1 MMKVIQTE
9 NLSKTFRV
17 GFFQRRVEAVR
28 GLDLAVE
35 SGEIFGFLGP
45 NGAGKTTTIKMLLSL
60 IYPTAGAA
68 TLLGRPIGDVRT
80 RSRIGFLP
88 EQPYFYDYLAGR
100 EFLDFFSR
108 FFGLDAA
115 TRRQRVGSLLER
127 VGLAAAGPLPLRKYS
142 KGMLQRLGMAQ
153 ALLNDPEL
161 VILDEPMSG
170 LDPRGRKE
178 IRDLILE
185 LKKEGKTIFFST
197 HILPDVEM
205 ICDRVGIIHQGR
217 LKKVGRLDEILSAAV
232 QSVDL
237 QVKGLDPASLR
248 AIAAEGGTVL
258 EQGGVALIR
267 VPDEAA
273 AERILELILQQKK
286 QTGMSVPHLLSLAP
300 HRETLEEYFLSEI
313 GNQEGVGS

>member
-1 MMKVIQTE
+1 MQVIRTE

-17 GFFQRRVEAVR
+17 GFLQRRVEAVR
-28 GLDLAVE
+28 GLNLEVE

-60 IYPTAGAA
+60 IYPSAGTA
-68 TLLGRPIGDVRT
+68 TLLGQPIGDVKT

-108 FFGLDAA
+108 FFDLEPAV
-115 TRRQRVGSLLER
+115 RRQRVQGLLER
-127 VGLAAAGPLPLRKYS
+127 VGLSAFAKLPLRKYS

-185 LKKEGKTIFFST
+185 LKKQGKTIFFST

-217 LKKVGRLDEILSAAV
+217 LVQLGRLDQILSAEV
-232 QSVDL
+232 ESVDL
-237 QVKGLDPASLR
+237 QVKGLDPGSQAALEALGAS
-248 AIAAEGGTVL
+248 AL
-258 EQGGVALIR
+258 EQGGRWLIR
-267 VPDEAA
+267 VPGEAA
-273 AERILELILQQKK
+273 AEQVLALVRQRHGQLIA
-286 QTGMSVPHLLSLAP
+286 MNP
-300 HRETLEEYFLSEI
+300 HRETLEEYFLRQI
-313 GNQEGVGS
+313 GNQEGAGS

>member
-1 MMKVIQTE
+1 MKVIQTE

-17 GFFQRRVEAVR
+17 GFLRRRVEAVA
-28 GLDLAVE
+28 GLNLEVE

-60 IYPTAGAA
+60 IYPTAGTA
-68 TLLGRPIGDVRT
+68 TLLGQPLGDVQT

-108 FFGLDAA
+108 FFDLEPAIRRRRVDA
-115 TRRQRVGSLLER
+115 LLER
-127 VGLAAAGPLPLRKYS
+127 VGLAAAGKLPLRTYS
-142 KGMLQRLGMAQ
+142 KGMLQRIGMAQ

-170 LDPRGRKE
+170 LDPQGRKE

-185 LKKEGKTIFFST
+185 LKKQGKTVFFST

-205 ICDRVGIIHQGR
+205 ICDRVGIIYRGR
-217 LKKVGRLDEILSAAV
+217 LAQLGRLDQILSAAV
-232 QSVDL
+232 ESVDL
-237 QVKGLDPASLR
+237 QVKGLDPADQPALEALGAS
-248 AIAAEGGTVL
+248 AL
-258 EQGGVALIR
+258 EQGGRWLIR
-267 VPDEAA
+267 APGEAV
-273 AERILELILQQKK
+273 AEQVLELVRRRHAKLI
-286 QTGMSVPHLLSLAP
+286 VLAP
-300 HRETLEEYFLSEI
+300 HRETLEEHFLRQI
-313 GNQEGVGS
+313 GNREGVKS

>member
-1 MMKVIQTE
+1 
-9 NLSKTFRV
+9 LSKTFRV
-17 GFFQRRVEAVR
+17 GFLQRRVEAVR
-28 GLDLAVE
+28 GLNLEVE

-60 IYPTAGAA
+60 IYPSAGTA
-68 TLLGRPIGDVRT
+68 TLLGQPIGDVKT

-108 FFGLDAA
+108 FFDLEPAV
-115 TRRQRVGSLLER
+115 RRQRVQGLLER
-127 VGLAAAGPLPLRKYS
+127 VGLAASAKLPLRKYS

-185 LKKEGKTIFFST
+185 LKKQGKTIFFST

-217 LKKVGRLDEILSAAV
+217 LVQLGRLDQILSAEV
-232 QSVDL
+232 ESVDL
-237 QVKGLDPASLR
+237 QVKGLGPGSQAALEALGAS
-248 AIAAEGGTVL
+248 AL
-258 EQGGVALIR
+258 EQGGRWLIR
-267 VPDEAA
+267 VPGEAA
-273 AERILELILQQKK
+273 AEQVLALVRQHHGKLIALN
-286 QTGMSVPHLLSLAP
+286 P
-300 HRETLEEYFLSEI
+300 HRETLEEYFLRQI
-313 GNQEGVGS
+313 GNQEGAGS